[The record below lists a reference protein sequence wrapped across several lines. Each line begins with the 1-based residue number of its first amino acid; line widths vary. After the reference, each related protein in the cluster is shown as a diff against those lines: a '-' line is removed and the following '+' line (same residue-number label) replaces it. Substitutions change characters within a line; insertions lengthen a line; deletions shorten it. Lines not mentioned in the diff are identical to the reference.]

1 MEISVSLSS
10 MQAAL
15 NREFIS
21 VDDYLAGEEA
31 SEIKHEYV
39 GGIVYAMAG
48 ASKEHNLIALNIY
61 TALRQGLPAPCRAF
75 VSDIKV
81 RLEALHDDV
90 FYYPDVMV
98 ACDPRDTHR
107 LFSCYPKI
115 LVEVSSPSTER
126 LDRREKRWAYQ
137 TIETLEE
144 YLIVSQDRFE
154 ATLFRR
160 SESWVAEV
168 FDARDRALNLKSIGL
183 ALPLSAIYEGVT
195 FVPAR

>member
-1 MEISVSLSS
+1 
-10 MQAAL
+10 MQAAV

-21 VDDYLAGEEA
+21 VDDYLAGEET

-39 GGIVYAMAG
+39 GGVVYAMAG

-61 TALRQGLPAPCRAF
+61 AALRHGLRGGPCRAF

-81 RLEALHDDV
+81 RLEALHDEV

-107 LFSCYPKI
+107 LFACYPRI

-137 TIETLEE
+137 NIETLEE
-144 YLIVSQDRFE
+144 YLIVSQERLE
-154 ATLFRR
+154 ATVFRR
-160 SESWVAEV
+160 AENWVPEV
-168 FDARDRALNLKSIGL
+168 FTGQDETVSLKSIGL
-183 ALPLSAIYEGVT
+183 ALPLSTIYEGVT
-195 FVPAR
+195 SAPAG